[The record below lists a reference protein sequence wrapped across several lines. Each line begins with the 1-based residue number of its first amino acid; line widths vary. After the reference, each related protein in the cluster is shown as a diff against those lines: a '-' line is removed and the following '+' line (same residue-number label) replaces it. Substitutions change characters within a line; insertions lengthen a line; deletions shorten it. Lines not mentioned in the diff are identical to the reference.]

1 MYGGGGGPFHL
12 MWSSMWNPDRPKMT
26 RRVDLRRILAFF
38 RPYWLQEAL
47 VLFCIL
53 VVSVL
58 GLAPPLF
65 TKWLI
70 DGAIPAHD
78 MRGIGIDVGGMAA
91 SAILAG
97 AIGVYQGYLN
107 SLVGEGIMRD
117 IRTSLVAHLHR
128 MPPAFFT
135 GTKTGEIMNRV
146 SNDVDNIDNIVTGTL
161 VTIVTNVFMM
171 ITTVITIF
179 VLDWRLALVAL
190 AIIPLMILPLSP
202 VGRRMYD
209 IRKRTREK
217 RDEIESITQETLSIS
232 GITLIKSFVREQFE
246 RNRFYKAGSELMQLE
261 IRLAMV
267 GRWFI
272 AAITAMV
279 VIGPAVVW
287 LAGGWL
293 ALAGGVTIGT
303 IVAFVAYL
311 NRLYGPAS
319 ALAGVQVQIV
329 SALAV
334 FERIF
339 DYLDMEP
346 EGAEKPHAQALRDVR
361 GEIAFEGV
369 EFSYTPERRALDGV
383 SFRIAPGQMAAFVGP
398 SGAGKTT
405 ITQLVPRF
413 YDPQSGAIRVDGR
426 DVRDVTLAS
435 LRENIGIVTQE
446 TYLFHDTIAA
456 NLRYARSDATD
467 AELIAAARAAN
478 IHEFIASL
486 PDGYHTTV
494 GERGHKLSGGERQR
508 LAIARVLL
516 KNPRILILDEATSAL
531 DSANEAAIQAALVPL
546 MEGRT
551 SLVIAHRLSTI
562 LNADVIFVVENGR
575 IAESGTHADLL
586 ARDGAYARLY
596 WKEFR
601 DRAATEASGT
611 SRERGRSVEA
621 TSLLPSRGRGR

>member
-1 MYGGGGGPFHL
+1 
-12 MWSSMWNPDRPKMT
+12 MT

-53 VVSVL
+53 LTSL
-58 GLAPPLF
+58 IGLLPPLF

-78 MRGIGIDVGGMAA
+78 MSGVWLDVGGMVA
-91 SAILAG
+91 SAIVAG
-97 AIGVYQGYLN
+97 GIGVYQGFLN

-117 IRTSLVAHLHR
+117 IRTSLVSHLHR
-128 MPPAFFT
+128 MPLSFFT
-135 GTKTGEIMNRV
+135 STKTGEIMNRV
-146 SNDVDNIDNIVTGTL
+146 SNDVDNIDNVVTGTL
-161 VTIVTNVFMM
+161 VSIVTNVFMM
-171 ITTVITIF
+171 LTTVVTIF

-190 AIIPLMILPLSP
+190 AIIPLMIFPLSP

-232 GITLIKSFVREQFE
+232 GITLIKSFVRERFE
-246 RNRFYKAGSELMQLE
+246 RKRFYDAGTGLMALE

-272 AAITAMV
+272 AAIGAMV

-287 LAGGWL
+287 LVGGRL
-293 ALAGGVTIGT
+293 SISGGLTIGT

-311 NRLYGPAS
+311 GRLYGPAS

-329 SALAV
+329 SAFAV

-339 DYLDMEP
+339 EYLDMEP
-346 EGAEKPHAQALRDVR
+346 EGAEKPDALVLRDVR
-361 GEIAFEGV
+361 GEIAFDDV
-369 EFSYTPERRALDGV
+369 HFAYTPERTALDGV
-383 SFRIAPGQMAAFVGP
+383 AFRIAPGQMAAFVGP

-413 YDPQSGAIRVDGR
+413 YDPQSGAVRVDGH

-446 TYLFHDTIAA
+446 TYLFHDTIAS
-456 NLRYARSDATD
+456 NLRYARADATD
-467 AELIAAARAAN
+467 AELVAAARAAN

-486 PDGYHTTV
+486 PDGYQTTV

-562 LNADVIFVVENGR
+562 LNADVIFVVEDGR
-575 IAESGTHADLL
+575 IAEHGTHAELL
-586 ARDGAYARLY
+586 ARNGAYAQLY
-596 WKEFR
+596 WKQFR
-601 DRAATEASGT
+601 DRAVTEAVGT
-611 SRERGRSVEA
+611 
-621 TSLLPSRGRGR
+621 

>member
-1 MYGGGGGPFHL
+1 MF
-12 MWSSMWNPDRPKMT
+12 NPDRPKMT

-38 RPYWLQEAL
+38 RPYTVQQAL
-47 VLFCIL
+47 VLVCIF
-53 VVSVL
+53 VVSLL
-58 GLAPPLF
+58 GLLPPLF

-78 MRGIGIDVGGMAA
+78 MHGVWIDVGGMVAVA
-91 SAILAG
+91 VVAG
-97 AIGVYQGYLN
+97 VIGVYQGYLN

-117 IRTSLVAHLHR
+117 IRTSLVAHLHK
-128 MPPAFFT
+128 MPLSFFT

-146 SNDVDNIDNIVTGTL
+146 SSDVDNIDNVVTGTMIS
-161 VTIVTNVFMM
+161 IVTNFFMM
-171 ITTVITIF
+171 LTTVVTIF
-179 VLDWRLALVAL
+179 ILDWRLALVAM

-202 VGRRMYD
+202 VGRKMYD

-232 GITLIKSFVREQFE
+232 GITLIKSFVRERYE
-246 RNRFYKAGSELMQLE
+246 RSRFYTVGTELMKLE
-261 IRLAMV
+261 IKLTMV
-267 GRWFI
+267 GRWFL

-279 VIGPAVVW
+279 ILGPAIVW
-287 LAGGWL
+287 LVGGWL
-293 ALAGGVTIGT
+293 AIYGAVTVGT

-311 NRLYGPAS
+311 GRLYGPAS

-329 SALAV
+329 SAFAV

-339 DYLDMEP
+339 EYLDMEP
-346 EGAEKPHAQALRDVR
+346 EGAEKPDAIALRDVR
-361 GEIAFEGV
+361 GGVAFDDV
-369 EFSYTPERRALDGV
+369 EFSYTPERSALNGV
-383 SFRIAPGQMAAFVGP
+383 TFTIAPGQMAAFVGP

-413 YDPQSGAIRVDGR
+413 YDPQSGAVRVDGV
-426 DVRDVTLAS
+426 DVRDATLAS

-456 NLRYARSDATD
+456 NLRYARPDATE
-467 AELIAAARAAN
+467 AQLIAAARAAN
-478 IHEFIASL
+478 IHEFVASL
-486 PDGYHTTV
+486 PDGYQTVV

-562 LNADVIFVVENGR
+562 LNADVIFVVEHGR
-575 IAESGTHADLL
+575 ITEHGTHAELL
-586 ARDGAYARLY
+586 ARNGAYARLY
-596 WKEFR
+596 WKQFR
-601 DRAATEASGT
+601 DRAVTEAVGT
-611 SRERGRSVEA
+611 
-621 TSLLPSRGRGR
+621 

>member
-1 MYGGGGGPFHL
+1 
-12 MWSSMWNPDRPKMT
+12 MT
-26 RRVDLRRILAFF
+26 RRVELRRILAFF
-38 RPYWLQEAL
+38 RPYLAQETL
-47 VLFCIL
+47 VLVCIL
-53 VVSVL
+53 VGALL
-58 GLAPPLF
+58 GLLPPLF

-70 DGAIPAHD
+70 DDAIPAHD
-78 MRGIGIDVGGMAA
+78 THRLALNVGGMVATA
-91 SAILAG
+91 LVSG
-97 AIGVYQGYLN
+97 VIGVYQGYLN
-107 SLVGEGIMRD
+107 SVVGEGIMRD
-117 IRTSLVAHLHR
+117 IRTSLVNHLHT
-128 MPPAFFT
+128 MPLSFFT
-135 GTKTGEIMNRV
+135 STKTGEIMNRV
-146 SNDVDNIDNIVTGTL
+146 SSDVDNVDNVVTGTL
-161 VTIVTNVFMM
+161 VSIVTNVFTMV
-171 ITTVITIF
+171 TTVVTIF
-179 VLDWRLALVAL
+179 VLDWRLALLSL

-202 VGRRMYD
+202 VGRRMYN
-209 IRKRTREK
+209 IRKKTREK

-232 GITLIKSFVREQFE
+232 GITLIKSFVREAFE
-246 RNRFYKAGSELMQLE
+246 RSRFYRVGTDLMGLE

-279 VIGPAVVW
+279 VIGPAIVW
-287 LAGGWL
+287 FAGGWL
-293 ALAGGVTIGT
+293 AIQGELKVGT

-311 NRLYGPAS
+311 GRLYTPAS

-329 SALAV
+329 SAFAV

-339 DYLDMEP
+339 EYLDMTP
-346 EGAEKPHAQALRDVR
+346 EGAERPNASVLQAVR
-361 GEIAFEGV
+361 GNV
-369 EFSYTPERRALDGV
+369 EFDDVHFSYTPERTALDGV

-413 YDPQSGAIRVDGR
+413 YDPQQGAVRVDGH

-435 LRENIGIVTQE
+435 LRENVGIVTQE

-456 NLRYARSDATD
+456 NLRYARPDATD
-467 AELIAAARAAN
+467 AEVIAAARAAN
-478 IHEFIASL
+478 IHEFVASL
-486 PDGYHTTV
+486 PDGYETIV

-562 LNADVIFVVENGR
+562 LDADVIFVVEGGR
-575 IAESGTHADLL
+575 IVEHGSHDELL
-586 ARDGAYARLY
+586 ARDGAYAQLY
-596 WKEFR
+596 WKQFR
-601 DRAATEASGT
+601 DRA
-611 SRERGRSVEA
+611 VEA
-621 TSLLPSRGRGR
+621 IPS